1 MDSFAA
7 AAAAALLLPV
17 LLAGL
22 VERVA
27 AEGVVAGR
35 GLSSRLGCR
44 ELPLGDE
51 LKLMWLCVK
60 RGTRQGSTAN
70 TQLEWL
76 PAWHCNSVR

>member
-17 LLAGL
+17 LLVGL

-27 AEGVVAGR
+27 AEVVVAGR

-44 ELPLGDE
+44 ELPLGEE
-51 LKLMWLCVK
+51 LKLMWLCAK
-60 RGTRQGSTAN
+60 RGTWAGQHSSSTEA
-70 TQLEWL
+70 T
-76 PAWHCNSVR
+76 